1 MKGKKSKEPVDVRAA
16 ARLMYE
22 STPLTV
28 EEVGKEVG
36 VSGRTVKRWSAADG
50 GWRKVVIQGLSLR
63 AHEAADKVR
72 DAVAE
77 LPQDAPPE
85 RKAEALAAATEGVAV
100 DERAAL
106 LAKHRKQWSIIDG
119 LVAEAVRKR
128 DLNAAKLAESV
139 CRTIGL
145 KQAGERK
152 SWGLEGSEGPTQQI
166 QVVIERE

>member
-1 MKGKKSKEPVDVRAA
+1 MSKENKEPVDVRAA

-22 STPLTV
+22 STPLNLG
-28 EEVGKEVG
+28 EVAKEVG
-36 VSGRTVKRWSAADG
+36 VSSRTLKRWSAADG
-50 GWRKVVIQGLSLR
+50 GWCKVVVQGLSRR
-63 AHEAADKVR
+63 AHEAADKV
-72 DAVAE
+72 AE
-77 LPQDAPPE
+77 TVESLPADAPPE
-85 RKAEALAAATEGVAV
+85 RKAEAMAATTEEVAV

-106 LAKHRKQWSIIDG
+106 LAKHRKQWGVIDG

-145 KQAGERK
+145 KQTGERK
-152 SWGLEGSEGPTQQI
+152 SWGLEGGGEGDQKI

>member
-50 GWRKVVIQGLSLR
+50 GWRKVVVQGLSLR

-72 DAVAE
+72 DVVAE
-77 LPQDAPPE
+77 LPKDVEPG
-85 RKAEALAAATEGVAV
+85 RKSEALAAAAEAVAV

-106 LAKHRKQWSIIDG
+106 LAKHRKQWGIIDG

-139 CRTIGL
+139 CRTIAG
-145 KQAGERK
+145 KQTAERK
-152 SWGLEGSEGPTQQI
+152 AWGLEAGDSAPTKV
-166 QVVIERE
+166 QVTIERE

>member
-22 STPLTV
+22 TTPLTV

-50 GWRKVVIQGLSLR
+50 GWRKVAVQGLSLR

-77 LPQDAPPE
+77 LPQDAPSE
-85 RKAEALAAATEGVAV
+85 RKAEVLAAVAEEVAV

-106 LAKHRKQWSIIDG
+106 LAKHRKQWGVIDG

-145 KQAGERK
+145 KQTGERK
-152 SWGLEGSEGPTQQI
+152 SWGLEGGGEVDQKI
-166 QVVIERE
+166 QVIIERE

>member
-1 MKGKKSKEPVDVRAA
+1 MSKGNREPVDVRAA
-16 ARLMYE
+16 ARMMYE
-22 STPLTV
+22 TTPLTV

-50 GWRKVVIQGLSLR
+50 GWRKVVVQGLSQR

-72 DAVAE
+72 DTVAE
-77 LPQDAPPE
+77 LPPDAPPE

-100 DERAAL
+100 DERAQL
-106 LAKHRKQWSIIDG
+106 LSKHRKQWAIIDG

-139 CRTIGL
+139 CRTIAG
-145 KQAGERK
+145 KQTAERK
-152 SWGLEGSEGPTQQI
+152 AWGLEAGEGTPTKV
-166 QVVIERE
+166 QVTIERE

>member
-1 MKGKKSKEPVDVRAA
+1 MKGKKNKEPVDVRAA

-28 EEVGKEVG
+28 EEIGQEVG

-50 GWRKVVIQGLSLR
+50 GWRKVVVQGLSQR

-77 LPQDAPPE
+77 LPPDAPAE
-85 RKAEALAAATEGVAV
+85 RKAEAMAAAVEDVAV

-106 LAKHRKQWSIIDG
+106 LAKHRRQWSIVDG
-119 LVAEAVRKR
+119 LVSEAVRKR

-139 CRTIGL
+139 CRTIAQ
-145 KQAGERK
+145 KQTGERK
-152 SWGLEGSEGPTQQI
+152 SWGLEAGETAQKI